1 MKNKKIAVTAVLA
14 VITAICLCIGGFTL
28 NSGANGVY
36 AEEITLQAEDIA
48 SSYVL
53 GDELEV
59 PSGKLIYGGSSYDAD
74 GVVRFPD
81 GNAYLSEFVTLNQTG
96 VYTLEYRAMAGNK
109 LLRKTKTFE
118 VFEGLY
124 TVGSDRSSMRYGKPS
139 ELGVPFTTE
148 QSPAGLCV
156 SLANGDKFN
165 YNAVVNLN
173 EINKSHKALQFYLT
187 PERSKSADAFSVF
200 VKFTDIYDPE
210 NYVIVSIWSYNR
222 KSYNDSPC
230 RAAYITTCVPMVGQS
245 YTGHYS
251 TYQKDGGG
259 WIDYI
264 FKSMRTSGFCSF
276 NSFYGDNA
284 NGALRW
290 IDGTPGGSG
299 FTVDWGY
306 AGYQQIGFWWD
317 YANRQ
322 LFSNQP
328 TSEFSELVAD
338 YDSSAYYDSLW
349 SGMTTGECYI
359 SMWAEDY
366 NNSTFNFVI
375 TEMNGED
382 LTSAEPATTYKDTDA
397 PAITV
402 NYGEYG
408 ENSYPDAL
416 VGSEYTVFPATAFD
430 GYDGAKDVKVRAFYR
445 YGTDNCY
452 EVSCGKTFKPDRAGE
467 YTLVYYAVD
476 NAGNR
481 AEKKV
486 TVTAVE
492 QAGTPVTLTVDSSSA
507 VKSGKRGEFVKIA
520 SASYSGGVG
529 KLDYKVTAVGKNSG
543 EKYEINGNS
552 FRPMTADVYTVIYNV
567 SDFIG
572 QTETV
577 SYEVTVAENDG
588 PIFENLPVL
597 PKYLISGYSYRFPE
611 IAAIAKNGSSVKGE
625 IVLSDGGKEK
635 TAVGGVIAVSG
646 DSRTVELIYRA
657 ADGGKQSELRFE
669 IPVINAA
676 KGVSIDL
683 AKYFAGNGFT
693 AASNNDNVTVTAT
706 DSYAEAELIN
716 AVLAEGFTAQYK
728 ILNGGFGEFAMYLT
742 DSEDE
747 TQQIKLSWKKTDG
760 VMFTYLNDS
769 VTSSSTTFDFAG
781 TESNFVWNNYTH
793 TFFDNSTNLS
803 VEVNQTIYG
812 ETFEGFTSGKIYV
825 KFVMSGVDGDASF
838 AVSKI
843 NNQTIRLTRRDVI
856 TPQIAIL
863 GGDYVLSATVGEKI
877 TLKNAV
883 AADVIS
889 PVTTLTVT
897 VKGPDGKAVKA
908 TDGRTLENDEL
919 LSGEFVI
926 EKAGTYVITYNFSDG
941 TKEADETVTIVGN
954 KVSAIEITPASAVP
968 ESAAIGA
975 TVTVPEAKITA
986 DSSSEYYVLV
996 INPKGVI
1003 TNITATRSFKA
1014 EFKGTYKVIYSAYDS
1029 DGNVKTVYYDVIVK

>member
-1 MKNKKIAVTAVLA
+1 M
-14 VITAICLCIGGFTL
+14 
-28 NSGANGVY
+28 
-36 AEEITLQAEDIA
+36 
-48 SSYVL
+48 
-53 GDELEV
+53 
-59 PSGKLIYGGSSYDAD
+59 
-74 GVVRFPD
+74 
-81 GNAYLSEFVTLNQTG
+81 
-96 VYTLEYRAMAGNK
+96 
-109 LLRKTKTFE
+109 
-118 VFEGLY
+118 
-124 TVGSDRSSMRYGKPS
+124 
-139 ELGVPFTTE
+139 
-148 QSPAGLCV
+148 
-156 SLANGDKFN
+156 
-165 YNAVVNLN
+165 
-173 EINKSHKALQFYLT
+173 
-187 PERSKSADAFSVF
+187 
-200 VKFTDIYDPE
+200 
-210 NYVIVSIWSYNR
+210 
-222 KSYNDSPC
+222 
-230 RAAYITTCVPMVGQS
+230 
-245 YTGHYS
+245 
-251 TYQKDGGG
+251 
-259 WIDYI
+259 
-264 FKSMRTSGFCSF
+264 
-276 NSFYGDNA
+276 
-284 NGALRW
+284 
-290 IDGTPGGSG
+290 
-299 FTVDWGY
+299 
-306 AGYQQIGFWWD
+306 
-317 YANRQ
+317 
-322 LFSNQP
+322 
-328 TSEFSELVAD
+328 
-338 YDSSAYYDSLW
+338 
-349 SGMTTGECYI
+349 
-359 SMWAEDY
+359 
-366 NNSTFNFVI
+366 
-375 TEMNGED
+375 
-382 LTSAEPATTYKDTDA
+382 
-397 PAITV
+397 
-402 NYGEYG
+402 
-408 ENSYPDAL
+408 
-416 VGSEYTVFPATAFD
+416 
-430 GYDGAKDVKVRAFYR
+430 
-445 YGTDNCY
+445 
-452 EVSCGKTFKPDRAGE
+452 
-467 YTLVYYAVD
+467 
-476 NAGNR
+476 
-481 AEKKV
+481 
-486 TVTAVE
+486 
-492 QAGTPVTLTVDSSSA
+492 
-507 VKSGKRGEFVKIA
+507 
-520 SASYSGGVG
+520 
-529 KLDYKVTAVGKNSG
+529 
-543 EKYEINGNS
+543 
-552 FRPMTADVYTVIYNV
+552 
-567 SDFIG
+567 
-572 QTETV
+572 
-577 SYEVTVAENDG
+577 
-588 PIFENLPVL
+588 
-597 PKYLISGYSYRFPE
+597 
-611 IAAIAKNGSSVKGE
+611 
-625 IVLSDGGKEK
+625 
-635 TAVGGVIAVSG
+635 
-646 DSRTVELIYRA
+646 
-657 ADGGKQSELRFE
+657 
-669 IPVINAA
+669 
-676 KGVSIDL
+676 SIDL